1 MKHLKTYKIF
11 ESTYEEKKS
20 QIMEIMRDCEDLGL
34 RIAITNTQ
42 RTSLNKKSE
51 WGLMVMID
59 GVSECRTPIRFSDIR
74 DNINHL
80 ISYMKSEGYNRFTY
94 TDSVSEFNKYHGMD
108 IEDNILPP
116 DNNKRESFVSL
127 AKITFYE

>member
-11 ESTYEEKKS
+11 ESTYEERKS

-51 WGLMVMID
+51 WGLMIMID
-59 GVSECRTPIRFSDIR
+59 GVSECPIPIRFSDIR

-80 ISYMKSEGYNRFTY
+80 ISYMKVKGIIDLHIQIVYLNLISTMEW
-94 TDSVSEFNKYHGMD
+94 
-108 IEDNILPP
+108 I
-116 DNNKRESFVSL
+116 
-127 AKITFYE
+127 